1 MGNYDE
7 GGGGCEPCVDG
18 PQGTMSGCDH
28 RGLPHAGAAD
38 CHKWCVGGQQ
48 ESSSDGA
55 SSDGASDEC
64 DPNVRKLEFQHL
76 DTDGSGTVEISEIED
91 FLVSEGQPKED
102 AAMYMEWFDENANG
116 KVDNKEFNAALVCMI
131 GCNPPSTSSVWT
143 NDNVECPATPASDGD
158 KIKEVFHKLT
168 AKLTAKSKRSPAS
181 GGDDNGDGAS
191 DECDP
196 NLRKLEFQHLDTDGS
211 GTVEISEIEDFLVSE
226 GQAKED
232 AAMYMEWFDESGNG
246 KVDNKE
252 FNAALVC
259 MNGCHGGGGQQE
271 SDPLAGVDRSD
282 EAEVA
287 SSDPSTWT
295 NIDVDCSAT
304 KVTSGDADKTKEVMK
319 KLTRKSSGCHVE
331 DPCDANEREGQ
342 FHCMDK
348 DGSGTV
354 DKSEVEAMLEEEGAP
369 KEIADMVMD
378 IFDVNGDGTL
388 SGKEVNDVT
397 VCLMGGC
404 ASK

>member
-1 MGNYDE
+1 
-7 GGGGCEPCVDG
+7 
-18 PQGTMSGCDH
+18 
-28 RGLPHAGAAD
+28 
-38 CHKWCVGGQQ
+38 
-48 ESSSDGA
+48 
-55 SSDGASDEC
+55 
-64 DPNVRKLEFQHL
+64 
-76 DTDGSGTVEISEIED
+76 TDGSGTVEISEIED
-91 FLVSEGQPKED
+91 LLVSEGQAKED
-102 AAMYMEWFDENANG
+102 AAFYMGMFDENDNG
-116 KVDNKEFNAALVCMI
+116 KVDNKEFNGALVCMI

-259 MNGCHGGGGQQE
+259 MMGCDGGGGQQE
-271 SDPLAGVDRSD
+271 S
-282 EAEVA
+282 
-287 SSDPSTWT
+287 
-295 NIDVDCSAT
+295 
-304 KVTSGDADKTKEVMK
+304 
-319 KLTRKSSGCHVE
+319 
-331 DPCDANEREGQ
+331 
-342 FHCMDK
+342 
-348 DGSGTV
+348 
-354 DKSEVEAMLEEEGAP
+354 
-369 KEIADMVMD
+369 
-378 IFDVNGDGTL
+378 
-388 SGKEVNDVT
+388 
-397 VCLMGGC
+397 
-404 ASK
+404 